1 MAKAKQFDSS
11 EFEERMEQ
19 GLKLGPLEQSACA
32 VRRKF
37 YEDAICT
44 YSGGGL
50 KHGQNPRTAGEVG
63 LEVIENQQE
72 QVIVN
77 VHEAMSALKDLKVRL
92 TEAEGE
98 PDWTDP
104 RVRKEMTKA
113 MQHTR
118 VGTIGISSFQI
129 VELS

>member
-1 MAKAKQFDSS
+1 MPFGTNSTRKMQL
-11 EFEERMEQ
+11 R
-19 GLKLGPLEQSACA
+19 PRW
-32 VRRKF
+32 RRT
-37 YEDAICT
+37 ETRARIRAP
-44 YSGGGL
+44 GG
-50 KHGQNPRTAGEVG
+50 RE

-113 MQHTR
+113 MR
-118 VGTIGISSFQI
+118 SIPDMGTIGISSFQSS
-129 VELS
+129 ELS